1 MNKATLISEMQKFH
15 LGSKVFYADG
25 EEGILVHTNF
35 DPSTRRLT
43 SIGVKQSRF
52 FGKTVNLPFDT
63 VTKASGDGVTLR
75 VRRAELPASNTV
87 TAETGSALL
96 DSKTMVVRTDSTN
109 KGSLMLV
116 ALQPET
122 GELVYLVAHNLRP
135 TQDTLIRAEYVTSLQ
150 TEQVTV
156 AIPDTIF
163 KTLPPYRSDS
173 ALQQDVEAIIFDLT
187 PLHVDM
193 KGITARVLDGVLY
206 LDGNISSGL
215 RGDIVQDQVL
225 GVQGLLEIKNNLVGD
240 DRLAADLAMA
250 LGQDPRT
257 RDLPIGVYPR
267 LGIVRL
273 SGAVHNGQQKAAA
286 GEIAQNFPGVRSVI
300 NDLIIDPKANL
311 LNVMSSAEGGE
322 AKDKVPGKYIRH
334 TK

>member
-15 LGSKVFYADG
+15 LGSKVFYSDG

-43 SIGVKQSRF
+43 FIGVKQGRL
-52 FGKTVNLPFDT
+52 FGKTINLPFNT
-63 VTKASGDGVTLR
+63 VIKASGDGVTLNVKR
-75 VRRAELPASNTV
+75 GEIPASSNT
-87 TAETGSALL
+87 ETGGALL
-96 DSKTMVVRTDSTN
+96 ESKTMVVQTDSTN
-109 KGSLMLV
+109 KGPLILV
-116 ALQPET
+116 AVQPET

-135 TQDTLIRAEYVTSLQ
+135 AQDTLIRAEYVTSLETDQ
-150 TEQVTV
+150 IKVMT
-156 AIPDTIF
+156 PDTIF
-163 KTLPPYRSDS
+163 KTLPPYRPDS
-173 ALQQDVEAIIFDLT
+173 ALQQDVEAVIFDLT

-206 LDGNISSGL
+206 LDGNISSAL

-225 GVQGLLEIKNNLVGD
+225 GVPGLLEIKNNLVGD
-240 DRLAADLAMA
+240 DRLAADIAMA

-267 LGIVRL
+267 LGVVRL